1 VFGGTT
7 TTGSGTDE
15 DPEVDP
21 IAELAATLPG
31 SFDFVQTF
39 LQDVEVIAVGPD
51 TLPARIPTGLTPQGA
66 QIIVLQVTPQQAELI
81 QYAKEYTSVS
91 TMLLPA
97 DVPYTPFDSVG
108 VIIDDLFTL
117 VDRIEA
123 QLEGTLGG
131 TGN

>member
-1 VFGGTT
+1 M
-7 TTGSGTDE
+7 
-15 DPEVDP
+15 
-21 IAELAATLPG
+21 
-31 SFDFVQTF
+31 DFLQTF
-39 LQDVEVIAVGPD
+39 MQDVEVIAVGPD

-81 QYAKEYTSVS
+81 QFAKDYSSVS

-117 VDRIEA
+117 VDRIQA
-123 QLEGTLGG
+123 QLEDTLGG

>member
-1 VFGGTT
+1 
-7 TTGSGTDE
+7 
-15 DPEVDP
+15 
-21 IAELAATLPG
+21 
-31 SFDFVQTF
+31 
-39 LQDVEVIAVGPD
+39 
-51 TLPARIPTGLTPQGA
+51 
-66 QIIVLQVTPQQAELI
+66 
-81 QYAKEYTSVS
+81 
-91 TMLLPA
+91 MLLPA

>member
-1 VFGGTT
+1 
-7 TTGSGTDE
+7 
-15 DPEVDP
+15 
-21 IAELAATLPG
+21 
-31 SFDFVQTF
+31 
-39 LQDVEVIAVGPD
+39 
-51 TLPARIPTGLTPQGA
+51 
-66 QIIVLQVTPQQAELI
+66 VTPQQAELI